1 MHVCFFQGNADVMSF
16 YDIDA
21 YVTKQAD
28 QGILMVIFILTLFT
42 FIAHII
48 FGLRYRFSWQR
59 FSNGV
64 KLN

>member
-1 MHVCFFQGNADVMSF
+1 MSF

-28 QGILMVIFILTLFT
+28 QSILMIIFILTLFT

-48 FGLRYRFSWQR
+48 FALRYRYSWQR